1 MSRGRGPRR
10 RPSRSSDSASEGDRL
25 KVAFVLLVGLSGGL
39 IALQSGAPLP
49 VIGAAILGGIV
60 AGGSLLWYL
69 RWITGG

>member
-10 RPSRSSDSASEGDRL
+10 SPSRSSDLTDGAEQL
-25 KVAFVLLVGLSGGL
+25 KAAFVLLVGLSGGL

-60 AGGSLLWYL
+60 AGGALLWYL
-69 RWITGG
+69 VWITTD